1 MEQSLQ
7 KLEENTLDALFKAN
21 DLHQLREIEVKYLGR
36 KGELTTILRGL
47 KDLSA
52 EQKRVIGQLANKI
65 KIELENEIEKKR
77 SKLENAE
84 LSKSLENE
92 WIDLTA
98 PGAPCEIGHIH
109 PISQVQEEVETIFS
123 QMGFAVMD
131 GPEIESEYYNFEGLN
146 IPAHHPARDI
156 QDTFF
161 IEKKSDPKQGKLV
174 LRTHTSPVQV
184 RTMEKYGAPLR
195 IIVPGRVFRYE
206 ATDASH
212 DSTFY
217 QVEGL
222 MIDKDISLASLKGV
236 MKEFL
241 SRLFGREVSVRF
253 RPGYFPFVEPG
264 LELDFSC
271 LICDGKGQI
280 KIDRA
285 DHGETNRAEIEHAEI
300 NCSKIEHAKMNRAK
314 TNRVETDHVDTI
326 ESRPC
331 RVCKQTGWMEFMGAG
346 MVHPSVLKAGGID
359 SEKYQGWAF
368 GFGLTRLVMM
378 RYGIDDIRLL
388 TSGDLRFLHQF

>member
-1 MEQSLQ
+1 MEEILNKIQQ
-7 KLEENTLDALFKAN
+7 TALEEIEKATTLDHLK
-21 DLHQLREIEVKYLGR
+21 EIDVKYLGR
-36 KGELTTILRGL
+36 KGELTNILKSL

-52 EQKRVIGQLANKI
+52 EEKRTIGSKTNTVKLAIEAQI
-65 KIELENEIEKKR
+65 KTKQSRLEAVEIAKK
-77 SKLENAE
+77 
-84 LSKSLENE
+84 LSGEFFDITTPASL
-92 WIDLTA
+92 
-98 PGAPCEIGHIH
+98 GAVKPEIGHIH
-109 PISQVQEEVETIFS
+109 PLSQVQMETENIFR
-123 QMGFAVMD
+123 QMGFSIMD
-131 GPEIESEYYNFEGLN
+131 GPEVESEYYNFEGLN
-146 IPAHHPARDI
+146 IPADHPARDM

-161 IEKKSDPKQGKLV
+161 LKDKSEPKHGRLV

-222 MIDKDISLASLKGV
+222 VIDKNISLADLKGV
-236 MKEFL
+236 MAEFL
-241 SRLFGREVSVRF
+241 TRLFSKEVKVRF

-271 LICDGKGQI
+271 LICNEKG
-280 KIDRA
+280 
-285 DHGETNRAEIEHAEI
+285 
-300 NCSKIEHAKMNRAK
+300 CS
-314 TNRVETDHVDTI
+314 
-326 ESRPC
+326 
-331 RVCKQTGWMEFMGAG
+331 VCKHTGWVEFMGAG
-346 MVHPSVLKAGGID
+346 MVHPNVLKAGGVD
-359 SEKYQGWAF
+359 ANKYQGWAF

-388 TSGDLRFLHQF
+388 QSGDLRFIQQF